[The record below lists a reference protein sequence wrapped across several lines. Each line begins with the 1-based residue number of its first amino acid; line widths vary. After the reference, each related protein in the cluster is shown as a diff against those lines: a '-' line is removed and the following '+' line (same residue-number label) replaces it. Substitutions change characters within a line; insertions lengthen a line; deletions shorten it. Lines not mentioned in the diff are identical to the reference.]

1 MIDKF
6 ISLKVII
13 DRVMMN
19 PGAEDLP
26 YDVAVLAASD
36 TIKLIAN
43 PVFLISLDAYVDIE
57 DYRGVLPLNYLD
69 IIKVTKVDSN
79 SSETSRRAMSYNS
92 DPFFKSYDEREMNP
106 RESSFRYKTEGR
118 YIFTSF
124 SEGKLHVAYT
134 AVPVDFDGVVMI
146 PDRVSIVK
154 AIEFSILAT
163 WLQKKWFIGKITP
176 DKFQWAD
183 RERNWYVSKAGADF
197 MMENLDK
204 RQSIANTI
212 NTLML
217 NDEHSVNDYREL
229 GLREYRKRSI

>member
-19 PGAEDLP
+19 PGMEDLP
-26 YDVAVLAASD
+26 YDVAVTATLD

-43 PVFLISLDAYVDIE
+43 PVFLLALDAYIDIENYRGILPYNYVDI
-57 DYRGVLPLNYLD
+57 
-69 IIKVTKVDSN
+69 TKVVKVE
-79 SSETSRRAMSYNS
+79 SETNENSRRAMTYNS
-92 DPFFKSYDEREMNP
+92 DPFFKSYDDRDMNP
-106 RESSFRYKTEGR
+106 RESAFRYKVEGR

-124 SEGKLHVAYT
+124 EKGKLHVAYNT
-134 AVPVDFDGVVMI
+134 IPVDFDGTVMI

-183 RERNWYVSKAGADF
+183 KERNWYVSKAGADF

-204 RQSIANTI
+204 RQSIANI
-212 NTLML
+212 MNTLLL

-229 GLREYRKRSI
+229 GLKEYRKRSI